1 MKFYFAVFRQTEDI
15 VSVFFPDLGI
25 PEVKC
30 PTWDE
35 AYENAIAALAEWL
48 VEKQGAYI
56 SEPSTYEEIRQK
68 NHGSGE
74 IIPVPVDNEIVKNH
88 QKIKRFSVVFPESIL
103 QKVDIYRLKKGV
115 RRSTLLLDAV
125 VDYMKN
131 KK

>member
-1 MKFYFAVFRQTEDI
+1 MEFYFAIFRQTEDS

-25 PEVKC
+25 PEIRGG
-30 PTWDE
+30 TWDD

-48 VEKQGAYI
+48 VEKEMDYI
-56 SEPSTYEEIRQK
+56 AEPSPYEEIRKK
-68 NHGSGE
+68 NHSQGE
-74 IIPVPVDNEIVKNH
+74 IIPVPVDKALVKNQ
-88 QKIKRFSVVFPESIL
+88 QKTKRFSVVFPESVL
-103 QKVDIYRLKKGV
+103 QKVDRYRLKKGV